1 MLIRTRF
8 SIALAGFAL
17 LTAFALAQEPV
28 KPSLT
33 PRIITATKQVT
44 MFSGLENQMVQALK
58 KKDKAAV
65 EAMLT
70 DEFTVHFP
78 SADPLAGDE
87 WLDSVMSKDF
97 VLKSCVLRQFWVA
110 DLGASAV
117 VSYDR
122 LQESTS
128 KGKDDGGEFFVVDL
142 WKKVGD
148 SWKLS
153 DRYVSKVSSTI
164 PKTPVKPTGKQ

>member
-1 MLIRTRF
+1 MLIRTR
-8 SIALAGFAL
+8 SGVVLAAFAL
-17 LTAFALAQEPV
+17 LTALAMAQEPV
-28 KPSLT
+28 KPSLS

-44 MFSGLENQMVQALK
+44 MFSGLENQMIQALK
-58 KKDKAAV
+58 KNDKAAIQ
-65 EAMLT
+65 AMLT

-78 SADPLAGDE
+78 SADPLASDE

-110 DLGASAV
+110 DLGTAAV

-122 LQESTS
+122 LQESTL
-128 KGKDDGGEFFVVDL
+128 KGKDDGGEFYVVDL
-142 WKKVGD
+142 WKKEGD
-148 SWKLS
+148 TWKLS

-164 PKTPVKPTGKQ
+164 PKGPVKPTGKQ